1 MNLDIRVADTDIV
14 FNCTP
19 EETVLEAAERAG
31 YALPYSCRK
40 GVCNSCVGALTE
52 GTLTQRGAGELCAPA
67 DNVKLCLAS
76 PSEPVEIKPTRIARS
91 DPPARRTMTTTV
103 HRITPAA
110 PDVTVLALRY
120 PIGKRVKFRAG
131 QYVNVQLPDG
141 DTRNYSLA
149 NSPQRNDSVLLH
161 VRRVAGG
168 QFSDRLLGGL
178 RLGDRLIVRL
188 PFGEF
193 TIDHQSDRP
202 ILLLVTGTGFAPAR
216 SIIED
221 LINRGAHRPMHLY
234 WGGRQVE
241 DLYQAEL
248 ATKWSRRYDWLRFTP
263 VLSRPASDW
272 TGGTGYVQ
280 NAALAEHPDL
290 GEYEVYACGSPAMTE
305 AARTGLG
312 IEPDHFHSDAFLPS
326 GS

>member
-1 MNLDIRVADTDIV
+1 MNLDVRVADTDIV
-14 FNCTP
+14 FDCTP

-40 GVCNSCVGALTE
+40 GVCNSCEGALTE
-52 GTLTQRGAGELCAPA
+52 GAVNQRGTGELCAPA
-67 DNVKLCLAS
+67 DNVKLCLAT
-76 PSEPVEIKPTRIARS
+76 PSESVEIKPTRIARR

-103 HRITPAA
+103 HRISAA
-110 PDVTVLALRY
+110 AQDVTVVALRY

-131 QYVNVQLPDG
+131 QYAIVQLPDG

-149 NSPQRNDSVLLH
+149 NSPQRNDSAVLH
-161 VRRVAGG
+161 VRRVVGG
-168 QFSDRLLGGL
+168 KFSDHMLGGL
-178 RLGDRLIVRL
+178 RLGDRLTVRL

-193 TIDHQSDRP
+193 TVDHKSDRP

-221 LINRGAHRPMHLY
+221 LIKRGAHRPVHLF

-248 ATKWSRRYDWLRFTP
+248 AARWARRHDWLRFTP
-263 VLSRPASDW
+263 VLSCPAPDW
-272 TGGTGYVQ
+272 TGRTGYVQ
-280 NAALAEHPDL
+280 HAALSEHPDL

-305 AARTGLG
+305 AARTELE
-312 IEPDHFHSDAFLPS
+312 IDPDHFHSDAFLPS
-326 GS
+326 SS